1 MTIIKVKNTKV
12 AEHLKSCKECGA
24 HTTTV
29 VSFLTVN
36 EGAPSTLTG
45 EPFCDACFAKSEYSV
60 GACN

>member
-1 MTIIKVKNTKV
+1 MKIINVKGTRVK
-12 AEHLKSCKECGA
+12 EEFRSCQGCGEP
-24 HTTTV
+24 TTTV

-60 GACN
+60 GV